1 MIQKLL
7 MLFLLLVCCLCQA
20 QNKYVLTADSKK
32 KVGVEYGEH
41 IYARFDKSVVFPG
54 TIREVDIYVPAQY
67 DGKTPACVCV
77 FQDGMSYRADTVV
90 SNLISSKEIP
100 MMILVAASPGQVIGD
115 FDPDSRRAHRTYAY

>member
-54 TIREVDIYVPAQY
+54 TIRE
-67 DGKTPACVCV
+67 
-77 FQDGMSYRADTVV
+77 
-90 SNLISSKEIP
+90 
-100 MMILVAASPGQVIGD
+100 
-115 FDPDSRRAHRTYAY
+115 

>member
-41 IYARFDKSVVFPG
+41 IYAR
-54 TIREVDIYVPAQY
+54 
-67 DGKTPACVCV
+67 
-77 FQDGMSYRADTVV
+77 
-90 SNLISSKEIP
+90 LISPLYFPVRYVK
-100 MMILVAASPGQVIGD
+100 
-115 FDPDSRRAHRTYAY
+115 